1 MDEQRI
7 EWMSAVDRAWLEMDS
22 PGNPMVVN
30 ALIDFAPPL
39 QPQALRDELLARLRR
54 YPRFR
59 QRADDRHAPP
69 RWVEDGEWLADYH
82 AHIEPPGRW
91 QPDGDLAAAVAQQ
104 VCQPLDRALPLWRLF
119 LYPRADGGLTVLVRV
134 HHAIADGIALVRMLM
149 ALTDS
154 GQRAAAREPAVQR
167 EHGHH
172 GPLAGLIARLDALNR
187 AAERI
192 IDFGREDLRHPGR
205 IPAQWR
211 ELRGLLASAGRVLLL
226 PQDNPEALRQP
237 LSGQR
242 ALAWTSAIAL
252 APVRRRARIEG
263 VKVNDLFL
271 AAVTAAFAR
280 YLAEQGV
287 VIGARQNLRVSVPVN
302 LRPPK
307 GGDLG
312 NCFGLVLVDLPL
324 GQADRRKRLA
334 LVAERMAEL
343 KHSPTAR
350 SVLLALAAAGH
361 LPVPLEKRLVG
372 GVAGKSVAV
381 VSNLRGPER
390 PLCIGGVR
398 LRELVFWP
406 PQAGGIGIGVSLF
419 SYCRRVSVGISADR
433 ALLAQPARWL
443 ELFQEELQA
452 LLSRPLRKPAGAA
465 RSQAKPRRAGRR
477 TAASPRTAGS
487 RPRAGAGP

>member
-1 MDEQRI
+1 MDQQKI
-7 EWMSAVDRAWLEMDS
+7 EVMSAVDRAWLEMDS

-39 QPQALRDELLARLRR
+39 DPEALRAELLVRLLR

-59 QRADDRHAPP
+59 QRADDAHAPP
-69 RWVEDGEWLADYH
+69 RWVEDGELLADYH
-82 AHIEPPGRW
+82 AHIEPPERW
-91 QPDGDLAAAVAQQ
+91 RPDGDLAAAVARQ

-119 LYPRADGGLTVLVRV
+119 FYPRADGGLTVLVRV
-134 HHAIADGIALVRMLM
+134 HHAIADGIALVQMLM

-154 GQRAAAREPAVQR
+154 GQHAASKEPALLL
-167 EHGHH
+167 EHGRH
-172 GPLAGLIARLDALNR
+172 GPLAGLITRLDALNQ

-205 IPAQWR
+205 IPAQLR
-211 ELRGLLASAGRVLLL
+211 ELRGLLASASQVLRP
-226 PQDNPEALRQP
+226 PQDNPPALRRP
-237 LSGQR
+237 LSGHR

-287 VIGARQNLRVSVPVN
+287 PVPVRQNLRVSVPVN

-307 GGDLG
+307 TGDLG

-324 GQADRRKRLA
+324 GQGDRRKRLA

-390 PLCIGGVR
+390 PLRIAGVT

-406 PQAGGIGIGVSLF
+406 PQAGGIGVGVSLF
-419 SYCRRVSVGISADR
+419 SYRRRVSVGISADR
-433 ALLAQPARWL
+433 ALLADPARWL

-452 LLSRPLRKPAGAA
+452 LLGRPARKPTAAA
-465 RSQAKPRRAGRR
+465 RGEAKPRRGARR
-477 TAASPRTAGS
+477 AVASPRTAGS
-487 RPRAGAGP
+487 RRRAGAAP